1 MREIDDC
8 QGARRGEARC
18 NISCRGPGPRPS
30 HDGAQARQ
38 TTMVHVPQRR
48 HEMLEGKRA
57 EVEVASLRLGDQV
70 QADWLPLLGIAYD
83 SKDDIVEVVL
93 EGLDHLIPNP
103 REIYVD
109 DDPLGLLTFEIV
121 NADDVRE
128 IIRFRDPLALP
139 APARTSGL

>member
-1 MREIDDC
+1 MRD
-8 QGARRGEARC
+8 AT
-18 NISCRGPGPRPS
+18 SVVWGPAERPS

-38 TTMVHVPQRR
+38 TTVVHVPQRR
-48 HEMLEGKRA
+48 RENARA

-70 QADWLPLLGIAYD
+70 EAEWLPLLGIAYD
-83 SKDDIVEVVL
+83 SKDDIVEVAL
-93 EGLDHLIPNP
+93 EGLDHLIPSP

-109 DDPLGLLTFEIV
+109 DDPLGLWTFEIV

>member
-1 MREIDDC
+1 MTTRKLDK
-8 QGARRGEARC
+8 R
-18 NISCRGPGPRPS
+18 
-30 HDGAQARQ
+30 HWHTFFDG
-38 TTMVHVPQRR
+38 VSKL
-48 HEMLEGKRA
+48 LEGKQA
-57 EVEVASLRLGDQV
+57 EIEVASLALGDQV
-70 QADWLPLLGIAYD
+70 EADWLPLLGIAYD
-83 SKDDIVEVVL
+83 PKDDLVEVAL
-93 EGLDHLIPNP
+93 EGLDHLIPSP